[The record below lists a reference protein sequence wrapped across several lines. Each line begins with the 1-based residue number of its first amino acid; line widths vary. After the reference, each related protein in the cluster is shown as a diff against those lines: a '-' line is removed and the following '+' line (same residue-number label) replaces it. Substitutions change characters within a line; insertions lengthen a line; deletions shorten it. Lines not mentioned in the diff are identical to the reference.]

1 MFQHQG
7 KRRSHLHNLRLA
19 TLLSFVAG
27 IVNVTG
33 VLAVKTLTTNVTG
46 HFAYFAEE
54 ITKQDYLAAI
64 TFFVLTLFFLFG
76 AFCSNFISESV
87 AFKYPELS
95 HVIPISI
102 EILVLI
108 LIGFFGTK
116 STLHSIEG
124 RWIAFGML
132 FAMGIQ
138 NSLVT
143 KISKSTV
150 RTTHL
155 TGLFTDLGIELS
167 QLFFF
172 KNPDEI
178 EKLNTSIILRLS
190 IITFFFFGCFFGG
203 FAFKYLEIKTL
214 FVGAFFLLVAQ
225 WYDYIRLRFHVIRR
239 SGFKRKIKY

>member
-1 MFQHQG
+1 MFHHQG

-19 TLLSFVAG
+19 TVLSFVAG

-54 ITKQDYLAAI
+54 MTKQDYTVAI
-64 TFFVLTLFFLFG
+64 TFFIFTLFFLFG
-76 AFCSNFISESV
+76 AFCSNFISELVSR
-87 AFKYPELS
+87 KYPELT

-102 EILVLI
+102 EILVLF

-116 STLHSIEG
+116 TTLHSLEG

-172 KNPDEI
+172 KLPEEV
-178 EKLNTSIILRLS
+178 EKLNSSIILRLS
-190 IITFFFFGCFFGG
+190 IITSFFLGCFLGG
-203 FAFKYLEIKTL
+203 YIFHFLEIKTL
-214 FVGAFFLLVAQ
+214 FVAAIFLLFAQ
-225 WYDYIRLRFHVIRR
+225 WYDYIRLRYHVIRR
-239 SGFKRKIKY
+239 NVFKRKIRH